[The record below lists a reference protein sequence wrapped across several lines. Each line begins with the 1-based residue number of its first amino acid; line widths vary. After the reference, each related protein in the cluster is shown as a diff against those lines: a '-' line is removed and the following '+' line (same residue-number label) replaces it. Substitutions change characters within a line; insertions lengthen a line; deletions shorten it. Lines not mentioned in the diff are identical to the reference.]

1 MIYLLLGILSSTLIV
16 VLFKTIAKK
25 NIKLLPIIVFNYITA
40 TVLGL
45 LLNKVELDF
54 GEIVGSSWFVGAIF
68 IGALF
73 IIGFFLIGYAT
84 QKIGISITTIS
95 NKMSVV
101 IPILFS
107 IIYFKEEIN
116 LLKIVG
122 IVLALIA
129 ITLASYRKRQKDSIN
144 LKYIYLP
151 IFLFLSIG
159 SMDSLVKLSQS
170 KFDESIIPVFTA
182 VTFGIA
188 GIIGIII
195 SFFAKVRVKNYF
207 NTRTILHGIL
217 LGLLNYGSLF
227 FLVLALSTSGL
238 DSSIVFGINN
248 IGVIILSIIVAFAF
262 FKEKITLINLV
273 GIIISI
279 VSIIIF
285 FV

>member
-1 MIYLLLGILSSTLIV
+1 MIYLLLGILSSTFIV
-16 VLFKTIAKK
+16 VLFKTVAKK
-25 NIKLLPIIVFNYITA
+25 DIKLLPIIVFNYIIATA
-40 TVLGL
+40 LGL
-45 LLNKVELDF
+45 LLNNVKLDF
-54 GEIVGSSWFVGAIF
+54 GQIIGSSWFVGAIF

-101 IPILFS
+101 LPILFS
-107 IIYFKEEIN
+107 IIYFKEEIDS
-116 LLKIVG
+116 LKILG
-122 IVLALIA
+122 IILSLIA
-129 ITLASYRKRQKDSIN
+129 ISLASFQKRKKESIN

-151 IFLFLSIG
+151 IFLFLAIG

-170 KFDESIIPVFTA
+170 KFDQSIIPVFTA

-195 SFFAKVRVKNYF
+195 SLFAKLKLKDYF

-217 LGLLNYGSLF
+217 LGLLNYGSLY
-227 FLVLALSTSGL
+227 FLVNALSKSGI

-248 IGVIILSIIVAFAF
+248 IGIIVLSITVAFVF
-262 FKEKITLINLV
+262 FKEKITLINFV
-273 GIIISI
+273 GILLAIL
-279 VSIIIF
+279 SIIIF